1 MQMSMMQIGD
11 VGMLMFELRVYV
23 GV

>member
-11 VGMLMFELRVYV
+11 VGMLMFELLVYV